1 MTIIK
6 GADAQAR
13 ITVYL
18 DPDLEDIVPGF
29 LENRRKDVETITGCV
44 EKNDLETIRILGHRM
59 KGDGGGY
66 GFDSIS
72 AIGEVLEQAALR
84 RDHATIRERT
94 SELSSFLH
102 RVEVVYKR

>member
-1 MTIIK
+1 
-6 GADAQAR
+6 
-13 ITVYL
+13 
-18 DPDLEDIVPGF
+18 
-29 LENRRKDVETITGCV
+29 
-44 EKNDLETIRILGHRM
+44 M

-66 GFDSIS
+66 GFESIS

-94 SELSSFLH
+94 SELSSFLR

>member
-1 MTIIK
+1 MTIK
-6 GADAQAR
+6 GEGAQDK

-18 DPDLEDIVPGF
+18 DPDLEDIIPGF
-29 LENRRKDVETITGCV
+29 LENRRRDVDTITGCMQ
-44 EKNDLETIRILGHRM
+44 KNDLETIRILGHRM

-72 AIGEVLEQAALR
+72 AIGETLELAALR
-84 RDHATIRERT
+84 NDHATIRERT
-94 SELSSFLH
+94 SELSSFLQ

>member
-6 GADAQAR
+6 GSDAQAR

-29 LENRRKDVETITGCV
+29 LENRRKDVETITSCV
-44 EKNDLETIRILGHRM
+44 EKNDLATIRILGHRM

-72 AIGEVLEQAALR
+72 TIGEVLEQAALR
-84 RDHATIRERT
+84 RDHATIRERIN
-94 SELSSFLH
+94 ELANFLR

>member
-6 GADAQAR
+6 GVDPQAR
-13 ITVYL
+13 ITIYL

-29 LENRRKDVETITGCV
+29 LENRRKDVDTITGCM
-44 EKNDLETIRILGHRM
+44 EKNDLDTIRILGHRM

-66 GFDSIS
+66 GFDLIS
-72 AIGEVLEQAALR
+72 AIGEVLEHAALR
-84 RDHATIRERT
+84 RDHATIRARAG
-94 SELSSFLH
+94 ELASFLQ

>member
-6 GADAQAR
+6 GTDTQAK
-13 ITVYL
+13 IILHL

-29 LENRRKDVETITGCV
+29 LENRRKDVDTIIGCM
-44 EKNDLETIRILGHRM
+44 EKSDLETIRILGHRM

-72 AIGEVLEQAALR
+72 AIGEALEQAALR

-94 SELSSFLH
+94 SELASFLH